1 MLCEEMKKLCAQTCH
16 SKTSTFS
23 DVESMSGGLFDRAMK
38 YKLGRKIDIILR
50 LNMHI
55 FVLFEYF
62 DKNNLS
68 QSHN

>member
-38 YKLGRKIDIILR
+38 CKLCKIDWLIDG
-50 LNMHI
+50 
-55 FVLFEYF
+55 V
-62 DKNNLS
+62 
-68 QSHN
+68 